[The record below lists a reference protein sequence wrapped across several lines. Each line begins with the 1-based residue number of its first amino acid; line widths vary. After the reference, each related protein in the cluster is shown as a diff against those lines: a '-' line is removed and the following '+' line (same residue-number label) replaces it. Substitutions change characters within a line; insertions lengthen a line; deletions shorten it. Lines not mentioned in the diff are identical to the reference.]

1 MPSRNARLREHTPG
15 SGVADD
21 KLVHS
26 YVDRIVRFYLG
37 EEPLLPSVPSYD
49 LAERRSAEVL
59 EQLVV
64 KPRGE
69 MGGEGVV
76 IWRAADAETRT
87 RVWREIERDP
97 AAFVGQELVTLS
109 VHPTVCDGR
118 LEPRHVDLRP
128 YAVLRGRWG
137 PRSTRGHQPRGA
149 RARLDDR
156 QQRAGAV
163 APRTPGYRKAPS
175 GAHPV

>member
-1 MPSRNARLREHTPG
+1 M
-15 SGVADD
+15 ADD

-109 VHPTVCDGR
+109 VPPTVCDGR

-128 YAVLRGRWG
+128 RGLQAG
-137 PRSTRGHQPRGA
+137 GA
-149 RARLDDR
+149 RVLPAGISRVALERGSMIVNSGQGGGAKDTWLPEGA
-156 QQRAGAV
+156 QRRPPGVAG
-163 APRTPGYRKAPS
+163 
-175 GAHPV
+175 